1 MGLGIAKSV
10 KTLLEN
16 PFWQRALPVL
26 AVVLSFNV
34 IVKLDWIREELPF
47 VTRWQYAFHRG
58 LASVYPR
65 ELKARVVKAVE
76 IDTALHQQ
84 LGEPATNRKY
94 IATLVE
100 NAAKGHAAVV
110 VLDFKLV
117 VPEGKAEGSDAEER
131 KEQNAKLLEAVENA
145 TQAGTEVVVPCWLAP
160 TAGHHQFVRRP
171 SIFRDSELPLAR
183 DKKETGTLGK
193 PEALCGK
200 PACATLGNINL
211 PIDKRQLPLLAEM
224 PSDDPCA
231 ESLSLAAV
239 SAYEERTGIFPRT
252 REYHKIEQAIEEKEF
267 VFGSFLP
274 EDRFP
279 KIAAS
284 ALAEGNEA
292 TERSCLGQIIVI
304 GGNWRADFG
313 RGERVDAYD
322 TPAGTMAGMYLH
334 ANYIEALLD
343 ERYQKEVP
351 LWLGLVLDLV
361 VGAGLYICFHRANT
375 SRGKLRILALFFV
388 PLAASYIAVANAGF
402 YLDFI
407 LPLLGCFVHLGVEFA
422 RDYVHL
428 RKAETAY

>member
-10 KTLLEN
+10 KTVLEN

-34 IVKLDWIREELPF
+34 IVKLDVIQEQLPF
-47 VTRWQYAFHRG
+47 VVRWQYAFHRA

-76 IDTALHQQ
+76 IDTALHQEW
-84 LGEPATNRKY
+84 GEPATNRKY
-94 IATLVE
+94 IAGLVE

-131 KEQNAKLLEAVENA
+131 KEQNALLLEAVESA
-145 TQAGTEVVVPCWLAP
+145 TQAGTEVVVPCWLA
-160 TAGHHQFVRRP
+160 AAADHRQFVRRP
-171 SIFRDSELPLAR
+171 SIFHDSELPLANS
-183 DKKETGTLGK
+183 KKVAGAQEKAKG
-193 PEALCGK
+193 LCGR

-211 PIDKRQLPLLAEM
+211 PIDKRQIPLLAPM
-224 PSDDPCA
+224 AADDPCA

-239 SAYEERTGIFPRT
+239 NAYEERTGIFPRT
-252 REYHKIEQAIEEKEF
+252 REDHKLEKAIEEKEF
-267 VFGSFLP
+267 VFGSFLT
-274 EDRFP
+274 EERFP
-279 KIAAS
+279 KIPAR
-284 ALAEGNEA
+284 ALAEGNEEA
-292 TERSCLGQIIVI
+292 ERSCLGQILVI
-304 GGNWRADFG
+304 GGNWRGDFG

-361 VGAGLYICFHRANT
+361 VGAGLYVSFHRANT
-375 SRGKLRILALFFV
+375 LKGKLRILGLFFV
-388 PLAASYIAVANAGF
+388 PLAASYVAVANAGF

-422 RDYVHL
+422 RDYAHL
-428 RKAETAY
+428 RKTETAH

>member
-34 IVKLDWIREELPF
+34 IVRLDWIREELPF
-47 VTRWQYAFHRG
+47 VTRWQYGFHRA

-76 IDTALHQQ
+76 IDTALHLQ

-94 IATLVE
+94 IAALVE

-117 VPEGKAEGSDAEER
+117 VPEGMAEGSDAGER
-131 KEQNAKLLEAVENA
+131 KEQNAKLLEAVEST

-160 TAGHHQFVRRP
+160 AGHHQFVRRP
-171 SIFRDSELPLAR
+171 SIFRDSQLPLASSR
-183 DKKETGTLGK
+183 KEAGAQEKVEG
-193 PEALCGK
+193 LCGR

-211 PIDKRQLPLLAEM
+211 PIDKRQVPLLAQM
-224 PSDDPCA
+224 AADDPCA

-239 SAYEERTGIFPRT
+239 NAYEERTGIFPRT
-252 REYHKIEQAIEEKEF
+252 REDHKLEKAIEEKEF
-267 VFGSFLP
+267 VFGSFLA
-274 EDRFP
+274 EERFP
-279 KIAAS
+279 KISAK
-284 ALAEGNEA
+284 ALAEGNEEA
-292 TERSCLGQIIVI
+292 ERSCLGQIIVI

-313 RGERVDAYD
+313 QGERVDAYE

-361 VGAGLYICFHRANT
+361 VGAGLYVSFHRANT
-375 SRGKLRILALFFV
+375 LKGKLRILGLFFV
-388 PLAASYIAVANAGF
+388 PLAASYVAVANAGF

-422 RDYVHL
+422 RDYAHL
-428 RKAETAY
+428 RAAKAAH

>member
-10 KTLLEN
+10 KTLFEN

-34 IVKLDWIREELPF
+34 IVRLDWIREELPF
-47 VTRWQYAFHRG
+47 VTRWQYGFHRA

-76 IDTALHQQ
+76 IDTALHEQ

-94 IATLVE
+94 IATLLE

-117 VPEGKAEGSDAEER
+117 VPEGKTEGSDAEER
-131 KEQNAKLLEAVENA
+131 KEQNATLLEAVESA
-145 TQAGTEVVVPCWLAP
+145 TQAGTEVVVPCWLGPAVD
-160 TAGHHQFVRRP
+160 HQFVRRP
-171 SIFRDSELPLAR
+171 GIFRDNELPLAR
-183 DKKETGTLGK
+183 GTKEAGAQKKTEE
-193 PEALCGK
+193 PCGR

-211 PIDKRQLPLLAEM
+211 PIDKRQIPLLAQM
-224 PSDDPCA
+224 AADDPCA

-239 SAYEERTGIFPRT
+239 NSYEERTGIFPRT
-252 REYHKIEQAIEEKEF
+252 REDHKIKQAIEEKEF
-267 VFGSFLP
+267 VYGSFLA
-274 EDRFP
+274 EERFP
-279 KIAAS
+279 KIPAK
-284 ALAEGNEA
+284 ALAEGNEEA
-292 TERSCLGQIIVI
+292 ERSCLGQIVVI

-313 RGERVDAYD
+313 RGERVDAYE
-322 TPAGTMAGMYLH
+322 TPAGMMAGMYLH

-361 VGAGLYICFHRANT
+361 VGAGLYVSFHRANT
-375 SRGKLRILALFFV
+375 LKGKLRILGLFFV
-388 PLAASYIAVANAGF
+388 PLAASYVAVANAGF

-422 RDYVHL
+422 RDYAHL
-428 RKAETAY
+428 RAAKAAH